1 MQYLQRQFIQHL
13 AQLFVGLFCMWS
25 VSVLPVQAFTVRAA
39 IDAFDPGFTSNFQNI
54 DRQWALPRL
63 GVPDAWSFTT
73 GSSQIIVAVIDTGI
87 DQTHE
92 DLRKSSFVSGYD
104 FLLNQEI
111 LPGTDS
117 DDSGHGTLVAGVLAA
132 TPNNGLGITGVAWS
146 VGIMPLKA
154 LNAEGEGISENVGKA
169 IRYATDHG
177 ASIINLSLGGVGF
190 GQDIGLANAIRY
202 AYGHN
207 VVLVAAAGN
216 DLAASGVD
224 LDKEPVFPICDDN
237 AQNMVIG
244 VAAVDSND
252 QKPSF
257 SNFGR
262 SCVDVSAPGKRI
274 LSTIGRNP
282 VTRAKSPNAYAYA
295 SGTSLAVPFVSGQAA
310 LLRALYP
317 DATNRQVRD
326 RIMNTADGIDFLNTY
341 QCAGG
346 PCVGKLGTGRI
357 NIFRSIREA
366 IPRDAVREG
375 DVVQVR
381 DTGDMFVLL
390 GGRRERL
397 SSLVQQQRYS
407 NVVPRAV
414 QFSEISQFP
423 LGQYAA
429 PEDGVLIKRAYDS
442 TVYWMAGGIKQPVTA
457 QVFSARGL
465 RFDRVFT
472 VTDEEANSW
481 LTGRL
486 LPPPDGAVIKSKTSK
501 TVYWVVAGAL
511 HPLNAAFYQER
522 GLKIFPVMQV
532 SDSDLKQ
539 FPKGESYIR

>member
-1 MQYLQRQFIQHL
+1 MRNYPKKRISFL

-25 VSVLPVQAFTVRAA
+25 VSVLPAHAFTVRAA
-39 IDAFDPGFTSNFQNI
+39 IDAFDPGFTNNPQNI
-54 DRQWALPRL
+54 DRQWALPRI
-63 GVPDAWSFTT
+63 GVPDAWSLTT

-104 FLLNQEI
+104 FLLNQDI

-117 DDSGHGTLVAGVLAA
+117 DDNGHGTLVAGVLAA
-132 TPNNGLGITGVAWS
+132 TPNNGLGITGVVWS
-146 VGIMPLKA
+146 VSIMPLKA
-154 LNAEGEGISENVGKA
+154 LNVEGEGSSENVGKA

-224 LDKEPVFPICDDN
+224 LDKDPVFPICDDN

-244 VAAVDSND
+244 VAAADSND

-282 VTRAKSPNAYAYA
+282 VTRAKSPNTYAYA

-310 LLRALYP
+310 LLKTLYP
-317 DATNRQVRD
+317 DATNRQIRD
-326 RIMNTADGIDFLNTY
+326 RIMSTTDSIDAVNAY
-341 QCAGG
+341 QCGG
-346 PCVGKLGTGRI
+346 NSCAGKLGTGRI
-357 NIFRSIREA
+357 NILRSLQSKIFRE
-366 IPRDAVREG
+366 VLQEG
-375 DVVQVR
+375 DVIRLQE
-381 DTGDMFVLL
+381 TGELFVLL
-390 GGRRERL
+390 GGRREKL
-397 SSLVQQQRYS
+397 SVLVQQQRFS
-407 NVVPRAV
+407 NVIPKVV
-414 QFSEISQFP
+414 QLADVQSFPPGQF
-423 LGQYAA
+423 AA
-429 PEDGVLIKRAYDS
+429 PEDGTLVKVGNS
-442 TVYWMAGGIKQPVTA
+442 PTVYWMSGGIKQPVTA
-457 QVFSARGL
+457 QVFSVRGL
-465 RFDRVFT
+465 RYQQIVT
-472 VTDEEANSW
+472 VSVAEADSW

-486 LPPPDGAVIKSKTSK
+486 LPPPDGVLVKSKSSK
-501 TVYWVVAGAL
+501 VVYWIVAGVL
-511 HPLNAAFYQER
+511 HPLNGAFYQER
-522 GLKIFPVMQV
+522 GLKVFPVLQV